1 MSPGS
6 TGSQLNSM
14 WPTADLLRVSMI
26 RTRASRH
33 AEEEQKYCFLPF
45 TSGSTPQSQACALLR
60 LENKGFHPEGNNG
73 DGMGQ
78 GYAGVIVGYAKKF
91 VDRTIIVIRCCIC
104 NYAPVISRR
113 PTQRDDRNPKLYFA
127 PYSTAAAPGLRACNR
142 VRCN

>member
-1 MSPGS
+1 M
-6 TGSQLNSM
+6 
-14 WPTADLLRVSMI
+14 DRVCLLCCR
-26 RTRASRH
+26 RSRH
-33 AEEEQKYCFLPF
+33 AVHERKSCLLHLSP
-45 TSGSTPQSQACALLR
+45 GSTPQSQAFSILM

-127 PYSTAAAPGLRACNR
+127 TYSTAAAPGLCACER
-142 VRCN
+142 GRCN